1 MSIGEILC
9 FRVYLT
15 NRAYDPGQENQ
26 SSQKKSLKKVCQ
38 VVSFNLSK
46 STAEVPLLYE

>member
-1 MSIGEILC
+1 MTQDRKIKVLK
-9 FRVYLT
+9 
-15 NRAYDPGQENQ
+15 
-26 SSQKKSLKKVCQ
+26 KKSLKKVCQ

>member
-26 SSQKKSLKKVCQ
+26 SSQKKISKKSLSSGFIQ
-38 VVSFNLSK
+38 PF
-46 STAEVPLLYE
+46 